1 MGYLLSGR
9 NERSELKYN
18 NSMNTAI
25 TWDEAFEA
33 FNRLPGPIKYSI
45 RRSTVDLMLEED
57 CEEIGSSDVNHRMF
71 DLYKTNNNSWQAVI
85 AYFLDYKV

>member
-1 MGYLLSGR
+1 MD
-9 NERSELKYN
+9 
-18 NSMNTAI
+18 TTI
-25 TWDEAFEA
+25 TWDKAFED

-45 RRSTVDLMLEED
+45 RQSTVDLMLEED

-85 AYFLDYKV
+85 AFFLDYKV